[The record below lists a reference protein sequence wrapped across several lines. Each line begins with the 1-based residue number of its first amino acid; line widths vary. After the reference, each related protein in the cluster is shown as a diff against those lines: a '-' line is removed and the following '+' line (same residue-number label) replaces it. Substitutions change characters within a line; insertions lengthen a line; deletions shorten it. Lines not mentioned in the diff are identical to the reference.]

1 MAVSGTAGGW
11 DLAQVLQMAGV
22 DMEADGQIGREFN
35 LTGRNDTVSEFVAS
49 MQGPVNLSLTNGMIA
64 TSLLELAGLGVIP
77 WLFSEERRTG
87 RTSIT
92 CLKAPL
98 RIRAGRISFDPVVA
112 ETGSVQVVA
121 KGEIDARKESI
132 SVRAEPR
139 PLGRPL
145 ARSAWPVDITGSLNS
160 PDVKVQVGGSRQRRA
175 DGADATP
182 QSRQPCVADVY
193 QLENR

>member
-1 MAVSGTAGGW
+1 M
-11 DLAQVLQMAGV
+11 
-22 DMEADGQIGREFN
+22 
-35 LTGRNDTVSEFVAS
+35 
-49 MQGPVNLSLTNGMIA
+49 
-64 TSLLELAGLGVIP
+64 
-77 WLFSEERRTG
+77 
-87 RTSIT
+87 
-92 CLKAPL
+92 KAPL

-139 PLGRPL
+139 PLGKPL

-175 DGADATP
+175 DGADAMP